1 MPVPLAFHPDFV
13 SPLPPEHRFPM
24 PKFGKI
30 YQHLVHSG
38 IASIDQFHCPQPATQ
53 SQLACVHDLAYI
65 ESYRTGTLDAR
76 AMRRIGL
83 PWSPGLVIR
92 TISAVGGTLMTG
104 ELALDHGLAASCAG
118 GTHHAHR
125 DFGSGF
131 CIFNDIAVAATVLL
145 ETGRVRHVLVVDLD
159 VHQGDGTAAIFAN
172 NPAVYT
178 FSMHCGAN
186 FPFRKQPGDCDID
199 LPVGLGDAGYLQSL
213 RDTLPRLLDT
223 VQPDLVFYDAGV
235 DPHQDDKLGKLALTD
250 TGLYQRDHF
259 VIDTC
264 VARGAPVACVVG
276 GGYDADHD
284 RLAARHCIM
293 HQAATDVYDER
304 RL

>member
-1 MPVPLAFHPDFV
+1 
-13 SPLPPEHRFPM
+13 M
-24 PKFGKI
+24 PKFGKV
-30 YQHLVHSG
+30 YRHLVHSG

-53 SQLACVHDLAYI
+53 SQLALVHDPAYI

-92 TISAVGGTLMTG
+92 TITAVGGTLLTA
-104 ELALDHGLAASCAG
+104 ELALEYGLAASCAG
-118 GTHHAHR
+118 GTHHAYR
-125 DFGSGF
+125 AFGSGF
-131 CIFNDIAVAATVLL
+131 CIFNDMAVAAAVLL
-145 ETGRVRHVLVVDLD
+145 QSGRVRRVLIVDLD
-159 VHQGDGTAAIFAN
+159 VHQGDGTAAIFAD

-186 FPFRKQPGDCDID
+186 FPFRKQQSDCDID
-199 LPVGLGDAGYLQSL
+199 LPIGLDDEGYMRIL
-213 RDTLPRLLDT
+213 RNALPPLLDE
-223 VQPDLVFYDAGV
+223 VQPDLVIYDAGV

-250 TGLYQRDHF
+250 AGLYTRDHF

-264 VARGAPVACVVG
+264 IARGRPTACVVG
-276 GGYDADHD
+276 GGYDADHE
-284 RLAARHCIM
+284 RLAARHSIM
-293 HQAATDVYDER
+293 HQAAIDVYHAR